1 MMLRLS
7 DFDGLK
13 DWVEFGVRRR
23 MQHRS
28 PNRQVENI
36 YIEGIDGMTVR

>member
-13 DWVEFGVRRR
+13 DWVEFGVRRK
-23 MQHRS
+23 MQHRY
-28 PNRQVENI
+28 PIRQVENI
-36 YIEGIDGMTVR
+36 YIEGIEGTIVR